1 MAARKICLRK
11 IETDA
16 CALIGSSEEE
26 TTTNW
31 LLQNMLNFF
40 GIKLW

>member
-1 MAARKICLRK
+1 MASRKIRLRK

-16 CALIGSSEEE
+16 CAETCSEEE

-31 LLQNMLNFF
+31 LLQNMRNFF